1 MTSTR
6 SSGSSASSAASAS
19 SGSRG
24 LGCLRSVEGV
34 DIPLRGVSVKAE
46 VLAGHAHA
54 RVRQT
59 YKNAETRPIE
69 AVYTFPLPSDATLT
83 AFTMTCDGRTCE
95 GVVKERE
102 EAFAAYD
109 DALTAG
115 HGAALLDQERPN
127 VFTASVGNLLPGEET
142 VIEIAFVQKV
152 QVDEGMIR
160 WTIPTLVA
168 PRYVPGSAVGDRTA
182 HGALEPTDRVP
193 DADRISPPIGDAKYG
208 LELDLVFDVGEGVK
222 VESPSHTVVVTR
234 EGSLTRVTFASRTVA
249 LDRDVVVTARG
260 LGAEPLVTC
269 LSHKDAGKPDEPG
282 VVALTVIPD
291 LLALGHGSERQEV
304 VFVVDVSGSMGGAS
318 IEQARAALMLCTRQ
332 LREGDRFNVLAFND
346 SLTPFQPGL
355 VPFTQA
361 TLAQVDAWI
370 GRLQAS
376 GGTEMLFPLLEAT
389 RQAPGGVIVLLTDGQ
404 VGNEEEIL
412 SAVLAQRGAAR
423 FYAFGIGTNVSD
435 VLLRGLARKTGGAV
449 EAIHPGERIDDKVIA
464 QFARATAVRVTDV
477 TVSFEGLDV
486 GELAPAELPPL
497 VDGEPWTVFGR
508 YERTGRGRAVL
519 RGKLRGEAF
528 ALDVP
533 TELGGE
539 PRPALAKL
547 WAKERIKD
555 LEGADMS
562 GRRAA
567 ANKSRIVKLAV
578 EHQIAS
584 SLTSFVVVEKRTG
597 DRRASG
603 VPETRVLPVHAP
615 AGWAMFEAEK
625 QLSARSRSAG
635 LLSPMLSSPMPR
647 GAPRPSVPQPMPMR
661 PTASGRADMPTGAP
675 PRMAAISPPPASYS
689 AAAPAAGPGGAR
701 ADDEFVQRAIRPL
714 SLEPD
719 EPRREAQDPVV
730 ALLARQ
736 LASGLWDDP
745 RAATP
750 ESVRLV
756 RATAQALVQ
765 LWKQGI
771 TTAHP
776 VYGAQVKKAV
786 EALVDKAVAVAAGTP
801 RLAELALAIAW
812 LTAAGPR
819 TRGAIERLVHG
830 NAALGG
836 LSGRLDEAALRA
848 DLDRL
853 ATA

>member
-1 MTSTR
+1 MTSST
-6 SSGSSASSAASAS
+6 SSS
-19 SGSRG
+19 G
-24 LGCLRSVEGV
+24 LGCLRTVEGV
-34 DIPLRGVSVKAE
+34 EIPLRGVSVKAE

-59 YKNAETRPIE
+59 YRNAEARPIE
-69 AVYTFPLPSDATLT
+69 AVYTFPLPTDATLT
-83 AFTMTCDGRTCE
+83 AFTMTCGGRTSE

-109 DALTAG
+109 DALNAG

-168 PRYVPGSAVGDRTA
+168 PRYVPGAPTGDRTA
-182 HGALEPTDRVP
+182 HGTTDPTDRVP
-193 DADRISPPIGDAKYG
+193 DADRISPPVGDAKYG
-208 LELDLVFDVGEGVK
+208 MDLDLVFDVGDAVK
-222 VESPSHTVVVTR
+222 VESPSHPVVVTR
-234 EGSLTRVTFASRTVA
+234 EGSVTRVTFASRTVA

-260 LGAEPLVTC
+260 LGAEPFAAC
-269 LSHKDAGKPDEPG
+269 LSHKAAGRPEEPG

-291 LLALGHGSERQEV
+291 LLALGHKNERQEV
-304 VFVVDVSGSMGGAS
+304 VFVVDVSGSMEGAS

-346 SLTPFQPGL
+346 SLSPFQPGL

-370 GRLQAS
+370 GRLQAN

-389 RQAPGGVIVLLTDGQ
+389 RQSPAGVIVLLTDGQ

-412 SAVLAQRGAAR
+412 SAVLRERGAAR

-435 VLLRGLARKTGGAV
+435 ALLRGLARKTGGAV
-449 EAIHPGERIDDKVIA
+449 EMIHPGERIDDKVIA
-464 QFARATAVRVTDV
+464 QFARATAARVTDV
-477 TVSFEGLDV
+477 TLSFEGLDV
-486 GELAPAELPPL
+486 GEIAPAELPPL

-508 YERTGRGRAVL
+508 YEQAGRGRAVV
-519 RGKLRGEAF
+519 RGKLRGEPF

-533 TELGGE
+533 TELGSE
-539 PRPALAKL
+539 PRPALAQL
-547 WAKERIKD
+547 WAKERIRD
-555 LEGADMS
+555 LEGADTS

-584 SLTSFVVVEKRTG
+584 SFTSFVVVEKRTG

-603 VPETRVLPVHAP
+603 VPETRVVPVHAP
-615 AGWAMFEAEK
+615 ADWAMFAK
-625 QLSARSRSAG
+625 ARSDAARTRRS
-635 LLSPMLSSPMPR
+635 SMPAR
-647 GAPRPSVPQPMPMR
+647 AILAQMSPRPAAGSV
-661 PTASGRADMPTGAP
+661 ASPSPTGAP
-675 PRMAAISPPPASYS
+675 ARPAAAMPAPPASIS
-689 AAAPAAGPGGAR
+689 LRAPTVPAMPSRSSPATGGALHDQGPETEE
-701 ADDEFVQRAIRPL
+701 ADYAARSVMHLERPKAE
-714 SLEPD
+714 SVRDAPK
-719 EPRREAQDPVV
+719 DPVV
-730 ALLARQ
+730 ALLSRQ
-736 LASGLWDDP
+736 LASGMWDDP
-745 RAATP
+745 QAT
-750 ESVRLV
+750 ESPDVRLV
-756 RATAQALVQ
+756 RATARALVE
-765 LWKQGI
+765 LWRQGI
-771 TTAHP
+771 TTTHA

-786 EALVDKAVAVAAGTP
+786 EALVDRAVAVAATEP
-801 RLAELALAIAW
+801 RVAELALAIAW

-819 TRGAIERLVHG
+819 TRGAIERLVLG

>member
-1 MTSTR
+1 MT
-6 SSGSSASSAASAS
+6 SGSS
-19 SGSRG
+19 SRG
-24 LGCLRSVEGV
+24 ACGVGCLTSVEGAL
-34 DIPLRGVSVKAE
+34 IPLRGVSVKAE

-59 YKNAETRPIE
+59 YKNAEARPIE

-95 GVVKERE
+95 GVVKERD

-109 DALTAG
+109 DALNAG
-115 HGAALLDQERPN
+115 HGAALLDEERPN

-152 QVDEGMIR
+152 QADEGMIR
-160 WTIPTLVA
+160 WTVPTLVA
-168 PRYVPGSAVGDRTA
+168 PRYVPGAPTGDRTA
-182 HGALEPTDRVP
+182 HGTADPTGSVP
-193 DADRISPPIGDAKYG
+193 DADRISPPIGDATYG
-208 LELDLVFDVGEGVK
+208 MDLDLVFDVGADVK
-222 VESPSHTVVVTR
+222 VESASHPIVVTR
-234 EGSLTRVTFASRTVA
+234 EGTITRVTFASRTVA

-260 LGAEPLVTC
+260 LGTEPFAAC
-269 LSHKDAGKPDEPG
+269 LSHKAAEEPG

-291 LLALGHGSERQEV
+291 LLALGHKNERQEV
-304 VFVVDVSGSMGGAS
+304 VFVVDVSGSMAGAS

-346 SLTPFQPGL
+346 SLTPFQPAL
-355 VPFTQA
+355 VPFTQS

-389 RQAPGGVIVLLTDGQ
+389 RQAPGGVLVLLTDGQ

-412 SAVLAQRGAAR
+412 TAVLAQCGTSR

-435 VLLRGLARKTGGAV
+435 VLLRGLAKKTGGAV
-449 EAIHPGERIDDKVIA
+449 EMIHPGERIDDKVIA
-464 QFARATAVRVTDV
+464 QFARATAARVTDV
-477 TVSFEGLDV
+477 SLSFEGLDV
-486 GELAPAELPPL
+486 GEIAPAELPPL

-508 YERTGRGRAVL
+508 YEHTGRGRAVL
-519 RGKLRGEAF
+519 RGKLRGEPF

-533 TELGGE
+533 TELGTE

-547 WAKERIKD
+547 WAKERIRD
-555 LEGADMS
+555 LEGADMG

-578 EHQIAS
+578 EHQIQS
-584 SLTSFVVVEKRTG
+584 SFTSFVVVEKRTG
-597 DRRASG
+597 DRRAAG
-603 VPETRVLPVHAP
+603 VPETRVVPVHAP
-615 AGWAMFEAEK
+615 AGWPMFGAKKRGGGAM
-625 QLSARSRSAG
+625 RSRSTVVLNQVLA
-635 LLSPMLSSPMPR
+635 SPMRSM
-647 GAPRPSVPQPMPMR
+647 PMPMAPAQMPR
-661 PTASGRADMPTGAP
+661 PTAGRPAETPTGAP
-675 PRMAAISPPPASYS
+675 PPPRAVAMPTPPASFS
-689 AAAPAAGPGGAR
+689 FRDGLPAPGVGGR
-701 ADDEFVQRAIRPL
+701 ADSADEDASFVRHGSSKAETSRF
-714 SLEPD
+714 EP
-719 EPRREAQDPVV
+719 QDPVV
-730 ALLARQ
+730 ALLSRQ
-736 LASGLWDDP
+736 LASGMWDDP
-745 RAATP
+745 EATA
-750 ESVRLV
+750 SADVVLV
-756 RATAQALVQ
+756 RATANALVE
-765 LWKQGI
+765 LFRQGV
-771 TTAHP
+771 TTTHA

-786 EALVDKAVAVAAGTP
+786 EALVPRAVAVAAAEP

-819 TRGAIERLVHG
+819 TRGAIERLVLG
-830 NAALGG
+830 NAALVG
-836 LSGRLDEAALRA
+836 LSGRLDEAALSA